1 MMTREEF
8 MRRPRMRLLP
18 YLDNEPPEPN
28 HVGQRGGRRNTH
40 GGTLSE
46 RLVYWILMH
55 ILKIWMPIYDPFT
68 FIDCGCG
75 SGRICFIVSA
85 VSTVARD
92 CYGIDI
98 DQERIDRAVRWR
110 RRIVEYLQRLYNFST
125 HHFLPVFW
133 VGDFTTLHTPF
144 YRHAIAN
151 RRVIFFCNNYDGV
164 WLEGRVQA
172 RLEDIIGQSLVGS
185 IVISLDRMFVDNL
198 FWHEEIYKTDI
209 QRWDLSWTSE
219 SSQDRTIS
227 DFYVFKYTKCTVEA
241 IAHRRHDLSKAKY
254 VPFTF

>member
-1 MMTREEF
+1 

-18 YLDNEPPEPN
+18 YLDNEPQEPN
-28 HVGQRGGRRNTH
+28 HVGQRDVRRNTH

-55 ILKIWMPIYDPFT
+55 VLMIWMPIYDSFT

-98 DQERIDRAVRWR
+98 DQGRIDRAIRWR
-110 RRIVEYLQRLYNFST
+110 RRIMEYLRPLYNFST
-125 HHFLPVFW
+125 HHFLPVFQ
-133 VGDFTTLHTPF
+133 VGDFTTLDTPF
-144 YRHAIAN
+144 YRHAIKN

-164 WLEGRVQA
+164 WLEGQIQA
-172 RLEDIIGQSLVGS
+172 RLEEIIGQARVGS
-185 IVISLDRMFVDNL
+185 IVVSLYRMFVDNL

-209 QRWDLSWTSE
+209 KRWDLSWTSE
-219 SSQDRTIS
+219 SSQDRTIP
-227 DFYVFKYTKCTVEA
+227 DFYVFKYTKCTGEA
-241 IAHRRHDLSKAKY
+241 SAQRRHDLSKAKY
-254 VPFTF
+254 VRFTV